1 MATLPVS
8 APQTQAK
15 LSPIA
20 RVVGVFFSPKATFE
34 DIARKPDW
42 ILPVILLT
50 IFSTA
55 VCVAINQRTNWR
67 EFIGHQIEQSSRGS
81 QLPPEQKQQQIEGGA
96 KIAPIL
102 TYVFGIPGP
111 LILVLVVAGV
121 MMGAYNLSG
130 SANVNYQTSL
140 GIVSH
145 AFLASLVSSVLF
157 LVVLFLKAP
166 GSVDLENPLATN
178 PAAFLPEDS
187 AKWVVNLCKSIDLF
201 SIWTLLLIAI
211 GFAATNS
218 KKLKGSKSFV
228 IAFAVWGTFVLL
240 RVGWAFIFS

>member
-1 MATLPVS
+1 MATLPAP
-8 APQTQAK
+8 APQAQAK

-42 ILPVILLT
+42 ILSVILLT
-50 IFSTA
+50 IFSAA
-55 VCVAINQRTNWR
+55 VSVAINQRTNWR

-81 QLPPEQKQQQIEGGA
+81 QLSPEQKQQQIEGGA

-102 TYVFGIPGP
+102 TYIFGIPGP
-111 LILVLVVAGV
+111 LIFVLVVAGV
-121 MMGAYNLSG
+121 MMGAYNLFG
-130 SANVNYQTSL
+130 GANVNYQTSL
-140 GIVSH
+140 GIVSR
-145 AFLASLVSSVLF
+145 AFLTSLVSSVLF

-166 GSVDLENPLATN
+166 GTVDLENPLATN

-187 AKWVVNLCKSIDLF
+187 AKWVVSLGKSIDLF

-211 GFAATNS
+211 GFAATNP
-218 KKLKGSKSFV
+218 KKLKGGKSFA

-240 RVGWAFIFS
+240 RVGWALIFS